1 MSDRKPG
8 TFRFSSKDA
17 KAIMA
22 SRSVQAAT
30 AGAARVG
37 LEAFRREARRHAKTG
52 QLAARVRI
60 ERARGWDGR
69 PGHRIVASRAG
80 NQYALF
86 GTRRSKPAR
95 ATEAAMRAMNQRRR
109 Y

>member
-1 MSDRKPG
+1 MADPKPG

-22 SRSVQAAT
+22 SPAVQKASRRMAEV
-30 AGAARVG
+30 GAN
-37 LEAFRREARRHAKTG
+37 AFRREAGRHAKTG
-52 QLAARVRI
+52 KLAAQVRV

-69 PGHRIVASRAG
+69 PGHRIVSYRRN

-86 GTRRSKPAR
+86 GTRRSKAVR
-95 ATEAAMRAMNQRRR
+95 ASQAAMRAMNQPRR